1 MMNDSNFDLVTP
13 TTLNSKW
20 FEQNA
25 LKTLKIISKRFS
37 FNKNSQT
44 YLLTLNLPTEIKT
57 TELKLER
64 FGLKNGIA
72 TCFIS

>member
-1 MMNDSNFDLVTP
+1 MV
-13 TTLNSKW
+13 
-20 FEQNA
+20 
-25 LKTLKIISKRFS
+25 LKPLEIVSKRFS
-37 FNKNSQT
+37 ANKNSQT

-72 TCFIS
+72 TCLIS